1 MDSTRRTCRSLVLAL
16 ATSGLF
22 PWPAVAHP
30 GSGIVVDRQGRI
42 YFLDTGAGLWRIDT
56 QGTLTRIPGPNFHW
70 MTLDAHDAF
79 RTAPLPSGSGCEITR
94 VGGAPAFLLS
104 SDFPIVMGPDGT
116 LYFPS
121 HGAGTLRIL
130 RQRPSERSSPFATLP
145 PTTAKGPL
153 RWVNGLAIGSDGSLY
168 YTEDD
173 AIRRVSPEGHVSA
186 VVTDLALAGCAS
198 IPGNEGPYLRGLAV
212 DSLGSVYVAASGCGR
227 LLKVT
232 LDGHVSTVIQVES
245 PWSPTAV
252 ALSGGEL
259 IVLEYLHPA
268 AEDRRAWVPRVR
280 RISPDGTSAVI
291 ATVDRPKP

>member
-1 MDSTRRTCRSLVLAL
+1 MDPTSRTVRSLVLAL
-16 ATSGLF
+16 AASGLF

-56 QGTLTRIPGPNFHW
+56 HGALTRIPSPRFHW
-70 MTLDAHDAF
+70 MTLDAHDGF
-79 RTAPLPSGSGCEITR
+79 RAAPPPSGSGWEITR
-94 VGGAPAFLLS
+94 VGADPAFLLS
-104 SDFPIVMGPDGT
+104 SDFPIVMSPDGT

-121 HGAGTLRIL
+121 PGAGKLQIL
-130 RQRPSERSSPFATLP
+130 RQRPSGRSSLFATLP
-145 PTTAKGPL
+145 PTTSKGPL

-259 IVLEYLHPA
+259 IVLEYLHTA